1 MKLEGYF
8 SGIKAANDAVET
20 LKRAGI
26 TDAAADINE
35 HYTGNNNPGT
45 NLPTTAS
52 STNSL
57 ANYVLTSDSP
67 LGDPMLGPMAAASPM
82 VSGYGKFE
90 EIADVNYKVIVNA
103 DDQNAEKAKQ
113 IIVKMGG
120 DLNDPNFKIPEG
132 LKNVSIDDLVT
143 NMINNMDKNID

>member
-35 HYTGNNNPGT
+35 HYTGNNNPGI

-57 ANYVLTSDSP
+57 ANYVLTSDIP
-67 LGDPMLGPMAAASPM
+67 LGDPMLGPMAAVSPM

-103 DDQNAEKAKQ
+103 DDSNAEKAKQ

-132 LKNVSIDDLVT
+132 LKNVSVDDLVT